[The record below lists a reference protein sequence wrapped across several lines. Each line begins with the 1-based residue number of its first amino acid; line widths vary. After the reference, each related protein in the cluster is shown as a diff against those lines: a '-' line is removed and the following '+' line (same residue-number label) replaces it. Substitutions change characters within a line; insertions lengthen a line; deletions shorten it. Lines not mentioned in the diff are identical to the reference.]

1 MKGDNESEGVTV
13 PKVAA
18 ETKDDDGDA
27 RRLTLLFHEYQAR
40 IHQFARR
47 RVGADAA
54 QEIVA
59 ETFLVAWRRLHDI
72 PDPALPWLYRVA
84 SLEVANFQR
93 RQIKSLQV
101 RRALRESLP
110 SEGSPQQASDD
121 DPDVSQ
127 VIARAFESL
136 GAGDQEIL
144 RLATWDGL
152 TSAEGAIVLGCSV
165 PAYRVR
171 LHRAR
176 SRLAKKSRL
185 RSGGALPTQG
195 HVKPPTQPN
204 LDDASPTNVRPTS
217 KRKEAG

>member
-1 MKGDNESEGVTV
+1 MKGDNESEHVTV
-13 PKVAA
+13 PEVTAGPG
-18 ETKDDDGDA
+18 DDDGDA
-27 RRLTLLFHEYQAR
+27 RRLTLLFHEYQPR
-40 IHQFARR
+40 IQQFARR
-47 RVGADAA
+47 RVGVDGA

-84 SLEVANFQR
+84 TLEVANFQR
-93 RQIKSLQV
+93 RQIRSLQV
-101 RRALRESLP
+101 QRAIRESLP
-110 SEGSPQQASDD
+110 SEGGPQQASHDD
-121 DPDVSQ
+121 DLDVSQ

-136 GAGDQEIL
+136 GAADQEIL

-152 TSAEGAIVLGCSV
+152 TSAEGAIVLGCSI

-176 SRLAKKSRL
+176 SRLAKNSRFFN
-185 RSGGALPTQG
+185 GVLPT
-195 HVKPPTQPN
+195 KALTQPN
-204 LDDASPTNVRPTS
+204 LDDASSANLRPTS